1 MMGSKLKM
9 NTVLLHPLFNYDCKL
24 VGWIR
29 PECHVFDL
37 EMRWMAFLYQDHAWS
52 AGSSEWLGPMDGLN
66 CLDHKGQVVAWN
78 PLSRF
83 RMSFMPTRP
92 SRAVR
97 GEPPATCVAPTR
109 PARPPRP
116 VTPLV
121 GWSQLSFVS
130 WNTQKVS

>member
-1 MMGSKLKM
+1 MGCASKM
-9 NTVLLHPLFNYDCKL
+9 NTDVLHPLFNYDCKL

-37 EMRWMAFLYQDHAWS
+37 DMRWMAFLYQGHAWS
-52 AGSSEWLGPMDGLN
+52 AISGEWLGPMDGLN

-83 RMSFMPTRP
+83 RMSFMPSRP
-92 SRAVR
+92 SRPVR
-97 GEPPATCVAPTR
+97 SAPPEASVAPAR
-109 PARPPRP
+109 PARPARP

-121 GWSQLSFVS
+121 GWSQLSFAS
-130 WNTQKVS
+130 WITQKAA